1 MRTSAKFTSVSTFVS
16 DVVDFVPAMKQTLQL
31 KLSQHLTLTPQLQQS
46 IRLLQLSTLELNA
59 EVERLL
65 QENPLLERE
74 ESDDDGPAQEF
85 PLAGTAP
92 SAATIERPSREERSD
107 GLNGADVAPT
117 RDDLP
122 DVTDFS
128 DFGGGGSDGDWG
140 GGNSSSEDD
149 DFSPQQIAASSLRD
163 HLVGQLALLN
173 LPERDRQIIAAL
185 IDAVNDDGYLGSSL
199 DEIAEMFSENDAL
212 EPEELTIALKFL
224 QSFEPPGVGARDL
237 AECLGLQLK
246 GLLAC
251 TPFRTEALK
260 VVEGH
265 LPLLANRD
273 FTKLKRVLHMDDA
286 GVRSVRELIRSLHPR
301 PGSSFAKEEANYVV
315 PDVLVRKIRGQ
326 WIATLN
332 EAAMPKLRLN
342 RIYADILTRNRESS
356 NQQLAAQL
364 QEAKW
369 LIRNVAQRFETILRV
384 AQAIVERQRRFFE
397 HGEVAMRP
405 MVLRE
410 IAEMLSLHESTISR
424 VTTQKYMLTA
434 RGTFELK
441 YFFGSHV
448 ATDSGGAA
456 SATAIRALIKQLIAA
471 EDPKAPLTDSK
482 IAELLGDQGIL
493 VARRTIA
500 KYREALSIPPVNLRK
515 MP

>member
-1 MRTSAKFTSVSTFVS
+1 
-16 DVVDFVPAMKQTLQL
+16 MKQTLQL

-46 IRLLQLSTLELNA
+46 IRLLQLSTIELNA

-74 ESDDDGPAQEF
+74 ESDDDGPPQEF
-85 PLAGTAP
+85 SLAGTAP
-92 SAATIERPSREERSD
+92 PTTLERPSREERSD

-140 GGNSSSEDD
+140 GGNSNSEDD
-149 DFSPQQIAASSLRD
+149 DYSPQQIAASTLRD
-163 HLVGQLALLN
+163 HLVSQLALLN
-173 LPERDRQIIAAL
+173 LPERDRQIVAAL
-185 IDAVNDDGYLGSSL
+185 IDAVDEDGYLGSSL

-212 EPEELTIALKFL
+212 EPDELKIALKFL
-224 QSFEPPGVGARDL
+224 QSFEPPGVGALDL
-237 AECLGLQLK
+237 SECLGLQLK
-246 GLLAC
+246 ALPAC
-251 TPFRTEALK
+251 TPFRDEALK
-260 VVEGH
+260 LVEGH

-273 FTKLKRVLHMDDA
+273 FTKLKRVLHMDEVGIRA
-286 GVRSVRELIRSLHPR
+286 VRELIRSMHPR
-301 PGSSFAKEEANYVV
+301 PGAAFAKEEANYVV
-315 PDVLVRKIRGQ
+315 PDVLVRKVRGQ
-326 WIATLN
+326 WVATLN

-471 EDPKAPLTDSK
+471 EEPKAPLTDSK
-482 IAELLGDQGIL
+482 IAELLGEQGIL